1 MKKIAIVAGEPNS
14 INSEIIGKSWTKI
27 KHNKKIFFVIGNFL
41 LIKKQLEKKK
51 IKVPL
56 LKKNSIDEISSSK
69 KLQIIDI
76 PLNFKN
82 PYKVK
87 KTNSAVYVLK
97 SINLAHELS
106 INKKILGFINCAID
120 KSTIFKH
127 NTGVTEFL
135 AKKNKIIDSEAM
147 LIYNKNLAVVPLTT
161 HIPLKNIAKKIS
173 VKLIEKKT
181 TTISK
186 YYKKLFNI
194 KPTIAI
200 LGLNPHNSE
209 FSINSEESKIIIP
222 AIKKLRKKGHKVIGP
237 FPADTVFNNKKKY
250 KYNVVL
256 GMYHDQVLAPFKA
269 LFNFNAINITLGL
282 KYIRVSPDHGT
293 AKDIMKF
300 KKASPV
306 SLIESIDFFQKLDN
320 E

>member
-14 INSEIIGKSWTKI
+14 INSEIIGKSWNKI
-27 KHNKKIFFVIGNFL
+27 KYNKNIFFIIGNFL
-41 LIKKQLEKKK
+41 LIKKQFANKK

-56 LKKNSIDEISSSK
+56 LKKNFIEEISHSK
-69 KLQIIDI
+69 KLQVIDI
-76 PLNFKN
+76 PLSFKK

-87 KTNSAVYVLK
+87 KIKSARYILE
-97 SINLAHELS
+97 SLNLAHELS
-106 INKKILGFINCAID
+106 INKKILGFINCSID

-135 AKKNKIIDSEAM
+135 AKKNKIINSEAM

-161 HIPLKNIAKKIS
+161 HIPLKDIAKKIS
-173 VKLIEKKT
+173 VELIEKKT

-186 YYKKLFNI
+186 CYKKLFNI

-209 FSINSEESKIIIP
+209 FSINSEELKIIIP

-237 FPADTVFNNKKKY
+237 FPADTVFNNKNKY
-250 KYNVVL
+250 KYNVIL

-269 LFNFNAINITLGL
+269 LYNFNAINITLGL
-282 KYIRVSPDHGT
+282 SYIRVSPDHGT

-306 SLIESIDFFQKLDN
+306 SLLECIEFFSKIKQ
-320 E
+320 